1 MPATPLR
8 AKIHLCAMTFLQFAI
23 LGVWSVP
30 LVTYLQKAGYTAPQ
44 IALAYTTLA
53 WAAILAPLLVGMV
66 ADRFFA
72 SERILA
78 VLNLLGGVL
87 LGLAALAATAPDG
100 TPRPVLFFWVLLAH
114 CTCYMPTWSLTSSI
128 SLAHVADATRE
139 FPVIRVMGSLGWIA
153 VSAVSLFSS
162 FYGWAIEETAW
173 PLWVGA
179 GLCLVA
185 GVYNFFLPHTPP
197 PAAGK
202 KVTLGDVL
210 GRKALGLLLDRNF
223 AVLVACSCLIM
234 VPASFFWTF
243 AADCFDEKHMAAV
256 QFKMSI
262 CQMSDLV
269 FMGFLS
275 FFLHRLGMKTVFLIG
290 LLAWVARYVLL
301 AYGNMESSLWMY
313 YLALMVHGM
322 CFAFLFV
329 VGPMYA
335 DRKAPKDLQA
345 SAQGLLTLLTFG
357 LGQLVGTYLSGEFV
371 DFYAVKN
378 AAGEVTHDWQP
389 IWLWAAAMSAV
400 IAAAF
405 FWLFRDKVGLR
416 AEVVD
421 GDAGQARVKQP
432 GG

>member
-8 AKIHLCAMTFLQFAI
+8 SKIHLCAMTFLQFAI

-30 LVTYLQKAGYTAPQ
+30 LVTYLQKVGYTAPQ
-44 IALAYTTLA
+44 IALAYTTMA
-53 WAAILAPLLVGMV
+53 WAAMLAPLVVGMI

-78 VLNLLGGVL
+78 VLNLLGGAFL
-87 LGLAALAATAPDG
+87 ALATLVVVAPDG
-100 TPRPVLFFWVLLAH
+100 MPRPVLFFWLLLAH

-153 VSAVSLFSS
+153 VSAPSLFSS
-162 FYGWAIEETAW
+162 QWGWAIEETAW
-173 PLWVGA
+173 PLWIGT

-202 KVTLGDVL
+202 EASPADVL
-210 GRKALGLLLDRNF
+210 GLRALGLLGDGGF

-243 AADCFDEKHMAAV
+243 AADCFDEAHMPAV

-275 FFLHRLGMKTVFLIG
+275 FFLRRLGLKRVFLIG

-301 AYGNMESSLWMY
+301 AYGDMQGSAWMY

-335 DRKAPKDLQA
+335 DRKAPKELQA

-357 LGQLVGTYLSGEFV
+357 VGQLAGTWLSGVFV
-371 DFYAVKN
+371 DYYAGKD
-378 AAGEVTHDWQP
+378 AAGTAVHDWRP
-389 IWLWAAAMSAV
+389 IWLWAALMSAV

-405 FWLFRDKVGLR
+405 FWLFRDKVGLQAAV
-416 AEVVD
+416 AE
-421 GDAGQARVKQP
+421 P
-432 GG
+432 GAVQ